1 MLSDLVLFVEIA
13 FWLSVG
19 LLFASAGLFVATL
32 FAQHAVEAAARRRAS
47 AFAAWRNVLDGCAER
62 AGAPRPP
69 DPRDAFALLCAWC
82 DLAQDETS
90 TPRRDRLRRVAYD
103 FELDRV
109 ASSFLRGRDAAARIA
124 GARAL
129 GYLAQK
135 DESAALAA
143 LTSAPDRELAL
154 AARTSL
160 HALSSPGGGD

>member
-13 FWLSVG
+13 FWLSAG

-32 FAQHAVEAAARRRAS
+32 CAQRAVEASARRRARI
-47 AFAAWRNVLDGCAER
+47 FATWHDVLEGSGDRIRPR
-62 AGAPRPP
+62 AP

-90 TPRRDRLRRVAYD
+90 TAARDRLRRVAYD

-109 ASSFLRGRDAAARIA
+109 ASRFLRGHDSSAKIA

-129 GYLAQK
+129 GYLGEK
-135 DESAALAA
+135 GEGAALAA
-143 LTSAPDRELAL
+143 LTSASDRELAL

-160 HALSSPGGGD
+160 HALTSLGGGD